1 MSDMQSP
8 LPDFTNPPVVEVVLG
23 VQYEALTALR
33 TPQIGLLWSEFR
45 EHFPKLEEHAP
56 LDPMMERFGVAGT
69 PRANVRFEMIQ
80 KPPVPRCWFLNEAGT
95 ELIQVQQDRFVH
107 NWRKVGEGDKY
118 PRYDHVRGTFERELA
133 IFERFLQKEGVGTL
147 VPNQCEVTYVNHIF
161 AGDGWDRHD
170 ELGNV
175 LTLFAPKY
183 SDAFLPEPEEA
194 RLACRY
200 VIPDEKGNPLG
211 RLHVSVAPAYRRG
224 GDRPMFLM
232 NLVARGRPDGDGVD
246 GVLRFLDLGREW
258 VVRAFAAVTTPQ
270 MHKVWGRCDERC

>member
-8 LPDFTNPPVVEVVLG
+8 FPDFTDPPVVEVVLG
-23 VQYEALTALR
+23 VQYEPLPALR

-56 LDPMMERFGVAGT
+56 LDPMMERFGIAGT
-69 PRANVRFEMIQ
+69 PRANVRFEMMQ

-107 NWRKVGEGDKY
+107 NWRKVGEGDEY
-118 PRYDHVRGTFERELA
+118 PRYDHVRGTFEQELA

-147 VPNQCEVTYVNHIF
+147 VPNQCEVTYVNHID
-161 AGDGWDRHD
+161 AGDGWSRHG

-183 SDAFLPEPEEA
+183 SNAFLPEPEEA
-194 RLACRY
+194 RLTCRY

-211 RLHVSVAPAYRRG
+211 RLHILVDPACRRG
-224 GDRPMFLM
+224 DDRPMFLM

-270 MHKVWGRCDERC
+270 MHKTWGRCDERC